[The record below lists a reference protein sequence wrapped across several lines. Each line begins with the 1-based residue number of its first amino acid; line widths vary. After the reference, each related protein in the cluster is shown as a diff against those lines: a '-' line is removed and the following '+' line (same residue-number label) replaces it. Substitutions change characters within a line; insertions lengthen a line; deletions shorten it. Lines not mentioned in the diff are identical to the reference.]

1 MSLTREEQETV
12 ILFDN
17 DSDEARIYTA
27 SPQMIKKLETLRKNF
42 PDCYRIIEQTDC
54 SKTFVCP
61 KNLITL
67 RKPRMETAEDRA
79 RKSRRM
85 REFNLNKK
93 TDSVSRVCIEEK
105 LNDR

>member
-1 MSLTREEQETV
+1 MQLTRGEQETV

-27 SPQMIKKLETLRKNF
+27 SPQMMKKLEMLRKNY
-42 PDCYRIIEQTDC
+42 PDCYRMIEQTDY
-54 SKTFVCP
+54 SMTFVCP

-93 TDSVSRVCIEEK
+93 SDSASRV
-105 LNDR
+105 

>member
-1 MSLTREEQETV
+1 MALTREEQETV

-27 SPQMIKKLETLRKNF
+27 SPRMMKKLETLEENYPDYYRK
-42 PDCYRIIEQTDC
+42 IEQTDC
-54 SKTFVCP
+54 SKTFVCS

-93 TDSVSRVCIEEK
+93 SDSASRV
-105 LNDR
+105 